1 MHLDVTTRS
10 RSAQYTPLHSYKIN
24 GNFPFLIELAFVN
37 LLLQTEQTLATI
49 GADLF
54 IRFSG
59 AFGKR
64 RLELGKLDEELTM
77 PLVGHPT
84 STVMYFGRV
93 FLGAALCLA
102 SPLCLNPCFSAFA
115 RISLCLLFHP
125 NHHATSL
132 LEKRGMRHAITTQ

>member
-10 RSAQYTPLHSYKIN
+10 NGVQYIPLRSTK
-24 GNFPFLIELAFVN
+24 LIELTFIIEFAFVN
-37 LLLQTEQTLATI
+37 LPLQTEQTLVTI

-64 RLELGKLDEELTM
+64 RLELGKLDEELAM
-77 PLVGHPT
+77 PFVGHPT

-102 SPLCLNPCFSAFA
+102 S
-115 RISLCLLFHP
+115 LL
-125 NHHATSL
+125 L
-132 LEKRGMRHAITTQ
+132 LELVFVCFFTPIITRPLF

>member
-10 RSAQYTPLHSYKIN
+10 NGVQYIPLRSTK
-24 GNFPFLIELAFVN
+24 LIELTFIIEFAFVN
-37 LLLQTEQTLATI
+37 LPLQTAQTLVTI

-64 RLELGKLDEELTM
+64 RLELGKLDEELAM
-77 PLVGHPT
+77 PFVGHPT
-84 STVMYFGRV
+84 STVMHFGRV

-102 SPLCLNPCFSAFA
+102 SPL
-115 RISLCLLFHP
+115 LLE
-125 NHHATSL
+125 SL
-132 LEKRGMRHAITTQ
+132 LLCFCSN

>member
-1 MHLDVTTRS
+1 MHLDVTVRS
-10 RSAQYTPLHSYKIN
+10 RSVQYTPLHNYKNN
-24 GNFPFLIELAFVN
+24 GIFPFLIELAFVN
-37 LLLQTEQTLATI
+37 LPLQAEQTLATI

-102 SPLCLNPCFSAFA
+102 SPL
-115 RISLCLLFHP
+115 LLE
-125 NHHATSL
+125 SL
-132 LEKRGMRHAITTQ
+132 LLYFCSN

>member
-10 RSAQYTPLHSYKIN
+10 NGVQYIPLRSTK
-24 GNFPFLIELAFVN
+24 LIELTFIIEFAFVN
-37 LLLQTEQTLATI
+37 LPLQTEQTLVTI

-64 RLELGKLDEELTM
+64 RLELGKLDEELAM
-77 PLVGHPT
+77 PFVGHPT

-93 FLGAALCLA
+93 FLGAHCVLLLRFC
-102 SPLCLNPCFSAFA
+102 SNPCFSAFA

-132 LEKRGMRHAITTQ
+132 LEKRGMRYAITTQ